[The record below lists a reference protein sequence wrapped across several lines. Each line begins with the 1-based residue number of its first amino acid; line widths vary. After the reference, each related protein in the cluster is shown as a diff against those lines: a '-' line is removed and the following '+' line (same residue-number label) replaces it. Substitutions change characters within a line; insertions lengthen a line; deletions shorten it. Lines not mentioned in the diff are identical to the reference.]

1 MMKKLFLLLILSG
14 QILAQNKSI
23 VGSVKDT
30 QNESV
35 IGATVKLMNSS
46 DSSFVKGGIT
56 DINGNFLLQNLSS
69 GSYFLEIT
77 SMGFLKYRSVK
88 RTLDQQQTKVELPVI
103 ILLPAKSTTLN
114 EVVVNAKKPL
124 IEQEIDKTVVNVGT
138 MISAASSN
146 TLEVLG
152 KTPGISVDAQ
162 GNISLYGKSGAMVLI
177 DGRSTYMS
185 GTDLVAYLKSLP
197 GGLLDKLELMD
208 NPPAKYDAAGSSII
222 NIILKKNKARGLTG
236 NLSSGMSMGQ
246 KLRVNNSVNVNLN
259 RQKIN
264 WFWGI
269 DQSLDKD
276 YTEET
281 SQRTIFDNDKISI
294 ANIQSKNYSDYKSN
308 SLSGRFGA
316 DFTLSEKTILGVQFF
331 LQNRPRSDEANY
343 VNTTANQE
351 LKGNNNGKIDWN
363 SKAANVNFNHKF
375 NSKGHELSG
384 DLNILNYRSGGLRN
398 FNRVTENEL
407 FDNKLSNNIDI
418 YNFKT
423 DYSLP
428 LSKGASLESGLKVS
442 FVKNDNDALFRNES
456 TAIIYSRS
464 NHFIYHENI
473 NAGYVNF
480 RKSINKKLSLQMGL
494 RAENTN
500 ILGELLANES
510 IQYQRFNQNFTNFFP
525 SVFLSYNLDSLK
537 NHNLSFNFTRRI
549 NRPNYQQFNPF
560 LNYVDAY
567 NYTQGNPALQP
578 FYLNLVRFKYQY
590 KSIYTLGFGY
600 DGADGILGEIT
611 VREGETFIRKTFNT
625 GIGNRMFMNHNLT
638 LQPTKW
644 LSSTL
649 YFQLARFDIKSN
661 INGETNHTVF
671 FTARVSINQQI
682 SFGNGW
688 SSELSAQYKTEERI
702 YPTTVLARASVYF
715 SMQKKIL
722 KDKGAI
728 KLNIN
733 DIFHSD
739 TYRERIENFQNIYQN
754 RININDTQR
763 IGLAFSYRFGNE
775 KYARKRRNRDN
786 SATEETERVQ

>member
-1 MMKKLFLLLILSG
+1 
-14 QILAQNKSI
+14 LAQNKSI

-114 EVVVNAKKPL
+114 EVVVSAKKPL

-222 NIILKKNKARGLTG
+222 NIILKKNKTRGLTG

-281 SQRTIFDNDKISI
+281 SQRTIFDNNKISI

-351 LKGNNNGKIDWN
+351 FKGNNNGKIDWN
-363 SKAANVNFNHKF
+363 SKSANVNFNHKF
-375 NSKGHELSG
+375 NGKGHELSG

-407 FDNKLSNNIDI
+407 FDNKLSNNINI

-456 TAIIYSRS
+456 AAIIYSRS

-480 RKSINKKLSLQMGL
+480 RKSINKKFSLQMGL

-500 ILGELLANES
+500 ILGELLPNES

-611 VREGETFIRKTFNT
+611 VREGETFIRKPFNT
-625 GIGNRMFMNHNLT
+625 GIGNRMFMSHNLT

-661 INGETNHTVF
+661 INEETNHTVF